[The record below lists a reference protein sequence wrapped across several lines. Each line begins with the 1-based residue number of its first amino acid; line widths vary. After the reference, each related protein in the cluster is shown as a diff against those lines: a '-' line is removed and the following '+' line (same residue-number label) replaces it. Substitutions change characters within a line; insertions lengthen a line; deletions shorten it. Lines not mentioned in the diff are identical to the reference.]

1 MQSPTMPPPE
11 TSSHTPRRPRALVLR
26 TSGTN
31 CEIETA
37 RALEL
42 GGAQT
47 DVLHFNRV
55 LEDPA
60 LLDPYGIWVFAGGF
74 SYGDDLAAGRVWGM
88 ELRTRLREQLRT
100 HVQRG
105 GLVLGVCNGF
115 QVLVESGIFE
125 PDQPAGQRSIA
136 LYSNASN
143 HYECRWV
150 ELESAECC
158 CPWLETGERM
168 PVPVAHAE
176 GRFVVRDEAVMQR
189 LIAGR
194 QVALRYVR
202 PSWAGNPE
210 GARVHGTGALPYPY
224 NPNGAT
230 GDVAGICDP
239 SGRVLGLMPHPERN
253 LDPWNH
259 PHWTRQ
265 NTSAGA
271 HAETR
276 EVGEGLAFYRRM
288 VEVAESALV

>member
-1 MQSPTMPPPE
+1 MPAPEKSSP
-11 TSSHTPRRPRALVLR
+11 SRRRPRALVLR

-42 GGAQT
+42 GGAQAN
-47 DVLHFNRV
+47 VLHFNRV
-55 LEDPA
+55 LEDPSR
-60 LLDPYGIWVFAGGF
+60 LDPYGIWVFAGGF

-88 ELRTRLREQLRT
+88 ELRTGLRDQLRA

-105 GLVLGVCNGF
+105 GLALGVCNGF

-125 PDQPAGQRSIA
+125 PNKPAGERSIA

-150 ELESAECC
+150 ELQSADCR
-158 CPWLETGERM
+158 CPWLEPGDRM

-176 GRFVVRDEAVMQR
+176 GRFVVRDDTAMR
-189 LIAGR
+189 SLIAGG

-202 PSWAGNPE
+202 PSWTPDSGP
-210 GARVHGTGALPYPY
+210 VDYPY
-224 NPNGAT
+224 NPNGAA

-265 NTSAGA
+265 SP
-271 HAETR
+271 R